1 MMFLSHRT
9 FLEMIDEDLL
19 LLRREITK
27 VGKLHVIQQSIT
39 WRQRLALQVKVHPHE
54 TMMRDISQ
62 LRVDANVETRS
73 SWRTSRPNIIDA
85 TARALS
91 GRIDEVSEAWL
102 TSRIR
107 MKKAIDIS
115 EAFIDETLYR

>member
-1 MMFLSHRT
+1 
-9 FLEMIDEDLL
+9 MIDEDLL

-27 VGKLHVIQQSIT
+27 VWKLHVIQQSIT
-39 WRQRLALQVKVHPHE
+39 WRRRLALQVKVHPYE
-54 TMMRDISQ
+54 AMMRDISQ
-62 LRVDANVETRS
+62 LCIDVNVEMRCSRCTS
-73 SWRTSRPNIIDA
+73 SPNIVDA

-102 TSRIR
+102 TSRIGI
-107 MKKAIDIS
+107 KKSIDIS